1 MGREESHND
10 LERFFLELAPRLETA
25 RVLDRE
31 LDRQL
36 ARRFNVLDY
45 LRTDELGLSRVVAD
59 LLNPEGNHGQG
70 AVFLQLLLDKLGFK
84 VDGKIGS
91 SRVDV
96 ELTIK
101 DHRRLDVAVRIDE
114 RHCLAI
120 ENKPYAADQPDQVKD
135 YLKWLEQYDKRMLIY
150 LSPTG
155 AGPAEHSIGEA
166 DLVELRKHDDPR
178 RFAIMPYHPAADLD
192 DGFNDFR
199 LPFSLADWLADCR
212 KSCDV
217 DRLRWFLREAET
229 FCQRQFGGNTMTT
242 AESSIF
248 KDFVLSDSRNAKTAH
263 YIHALWPD
271 LRKQIGE
278 RFLKRISCK
287 IEDKMPKGVVCRYSF
302 GGQYKNWVVAY
313 SKDWKAYGT
322 PDPSTGLQ
330 QTSIR
335 LQTDA
340 NELNE
345 WYISVRSP
353 LRRDH
358 MKSDNR
364 SQCGDTDRRKKLDER
379 ILKEIEH
386 ENTSESH
393 IWSSE
398 FHIWGRHVEKY
409 RDWEPSLF
417 PKIYR
422 ELKLEGEGGEITD
435 YFVNEFVKIA
445 NAAIPIIN
453 DIEGGK
459 P

>member
-1 MGREESHND
+1 MGPEESHND

-229 FCQRQFGGNTMTT
+229 FCQRQFGGNEMTDAKSSVIEGFVLDDDRNVET
-242 AESSIF
+242 AIAVHKSWPDIKANICRDFFLETVRENLSKEMKSLWPKVEISEPVYSEERYGSSISAHF
-248 KDFVLSDSRNAKTAH
+248 DHWKRYGNGGRTSISLATQGKGPNGWSICVYSPLLPKDMTLDEDQFR
-263 YIHALWPD
+263 
-271 LRKQIGE
+271 RKQLE
-278 RFLKRISCK
+278 TDLDRALK
-287 IEDKMPKGVVCRYSF
+287 DKGYRGNKVTDYCPWWMCVDKY
-302 GGQYKNWVVAY
+302 Q
-313 SKDWKAYGT
+313 DW
-322 PDPSTGLQ
+322 DL
-330 QTSIR
+330 
-335 LQTDA
+335 
-340 NELNE
+340 
-345 WYISVRSP
+345 
-353 LRRDH
+353 
-358 MKSDNR
+358 
-364 SQCGDTDRRKKLDER
+364 
-379 ILKEIEH
+379 
-386 ENTSESH
+386 H
-393 IWSSE
+393 I
-398 FHIWGRHVEKY
+398 
-409 RDWEPSLF
+409 PA
-417 PKIYR
+417 IYR
-422 ELKLEGEGGEITD
+422 ELREEKGGEITR
-435 YFVNEFVKIA
+435 YFVKEFVEIAKIA
-445 NAAIPIIN
+445 IPVIN
-453 DIEGGK
+453 CVDK
-459 P
+459 

>member
-70 AVFLQLLLDKLGFK
+70 AVFLQLLLDKVGFK
-84 VDGKIGS
+84 VDGKIDD

-96 ELTIK
+96 ELTIE

-135 YLKWLEQYDKRMLIY
+135 YLEWLEQYDKRMLIY

-217 DRLRWFLREAET
+217 DWLRWFLREAET
-229 FCQRQFGGNTMTT
+229 FCQRQFGGNTMTA
-242 AESSIF
+242 AENSAIGE
-248 KDFVLSDSRNAKTAH
+248 FVFGDDRNVKTAFAVH
-263 YIHALWPD
+263 NSWPDIKAKICRCFLKTTVRRNLLKEMKPLWPGVEISAVYCEK
-271 LRKQIGE
+271 RYE
-278 RFLKRISCK
+278 SRISASLNHW
-287 IEDKMPKGVVCRYSF
+287 R
-302 GGQYKNWVVAY
+302 
-313 SKDWKAYGT
+313 KDE
-322 PDPSTGLQ
+322 TGES
-330 QTSIR
+330 TSIT
-335 LQTDA
+335 LQTQKKGPNDWMIGVSYPPLLLKDMGEEGRSRLSEEFSK
-340 NELNE
+340 EL
-345 WYISVRSP
+345 
-353 LRRDH
+353 RDPGNSYTEYYSWW
-358 MKSDNR
+358 KWVD
-364 SQCGDTDRRKKLDER
+364 D
-379 ILKEIEH
+379 
-386 ENTSESH
+386 
-393 IWSSE
+393 
-398 FHIWGRHVEKY
+398 KY
-409 RDWEPSLF
+409 RCWDRGSL
-417 PKIYR
+417 I
-422 ELKLEGEGGEITD
+422 LEIHGESQNEEGGEIMR
-435 YFVNEFVKIA
+435 YFVKEFVEIAKI
-445 NAAIPIIN
+445 AIPIIN
-453 DIEGGK
+453 RTEGGK
-459 P
+459 S